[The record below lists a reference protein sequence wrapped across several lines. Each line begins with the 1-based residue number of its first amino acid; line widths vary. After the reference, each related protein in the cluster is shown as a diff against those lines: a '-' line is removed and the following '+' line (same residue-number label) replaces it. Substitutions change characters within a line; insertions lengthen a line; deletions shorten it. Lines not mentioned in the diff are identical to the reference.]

1 MFQFKRFAIHQEHAA
16 MKVGTDG
23 CLLGA
28 WANGGQRILDIGTG
42 TALIALMMAQRFP
55 DADIHAID
63 VDSNAI
69 IDAESNILNSPF
81 SGRITLTHT
90 SLQDYSINDGFNA
103 IVCNPPFF
111 DDSLKNPDASRA
123 TARHT
128 DSLPFRTLCEK
139 AYTMLNADGTFSVII
154 PTEVLRL
161 FSAEA
166 CIAGFI
172 LSRHCA
178 IKTVPRKDA
187 RRHLLEF
194 VKASQAET
202 MHEEHVLCG
211 SDGGRSPWYQE
222 LMRDFYL

>member
-1 MFQFKRFAIHQEHAA
+1 MFQFKEFAINQEHAA

-28 WANGGQRILDIGTG
+28 WANGGRNILDIGTG
-42 TALIALMMAQRFP
+42 TAVIALMMAQRFP
-55 DADIHAID
+55 ASDVVAID
-63 VDSNAI
+63 IDSNAI
-69 IDAESNILNSPF
+69 VDAEANIKNSPF
-81 SGRITLTHT
+81 AQRVVLRHT
-90 SLQDYSINDGFNA
+90 SLQNYIPEAKFDA

-111 DDSLKNPDASRA
+111 DDSLKNPDKSRA

-128 DSLPFRTLCEK
+128 DALPFRTLCAK
-139 AYTMLNADGTFSVII
+139 AYEMLSDDGCFSVII

-166 CIAGFI
+166 CIAGFV

-178 IKTVPRKDA
+178 IKTVPRKDP

-194 VKASQAET
+194 VKNTST
-202 MHEEHVLCG
+202 DTLHEERVLCESNG
-211 SDGGRSPWYQE
+211 KRSVWYSE
-222 LMRDFYL
+222 LMSDFYL